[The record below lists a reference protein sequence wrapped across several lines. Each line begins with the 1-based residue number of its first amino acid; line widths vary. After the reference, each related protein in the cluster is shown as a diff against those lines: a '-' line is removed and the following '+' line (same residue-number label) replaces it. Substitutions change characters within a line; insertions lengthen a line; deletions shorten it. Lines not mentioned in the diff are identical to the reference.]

1 MEINFEK
8 VQEEKEMFAVLKAVV
23 VNGQEV
29 ESDFLGIYENI
40 DDLKKDKKNLDLDGH
55 KTVVKVKVSIEPL
68 EYLGDIDKIK

>member
-8 VQEEKEMFAVLKAVV
+8 VQEEKEMFAVLKAAV